1 MIYIP
6 IRPGVQ
12 YVKPI
17 GDCAI
22 TEEEFKTIW
31 SIFKDKRFKIELQ

>member
-1 MIYIP
+1 MVYIL

-12 YVKPI
+12 YVKTI

-22 TEEEFKTIW
+22 TEEKFKTIW
-31 SIFKDKRFKIELQ
+31 SIFKDKRANIELQ